1 MDGNDT
7 KVITILKEFY
17 HANSNFG
24 NSRSCIYY
32 FRILV
37 GLASSDDY
45 SEVGAVARA
54 ISAFLLIIGLI
65 LLILALFVPKQNNG
79 HKRLES
85 EAIEKSEDKSK
96 LYANGHFENNMD
108 MNGLGFKDYAI
119 TIDKDNIY
127 LKEKDQ

>member
-1 MDGNDT
+1 MQT
-7 KVITILKEFY
+7 AILAILGLVFII
-17 HANSNFG
+17 FG
-24 NSRSCIYY
+24 
-32 FRILV
+32 ILV

-108 MNGLGFKDYAI
+108 MNGLDFKDYAI

>member
-1 MDGNDT
+1 MQT
-7 KVITILKEFY
+7 AILVILGLVFII
-17 HANSNFG
+17 FG
-24 NSRSCIYY
+24 
-32 FRILV
+32 ILV

-96 LYANGHFENNMD
+96 LYANGNFE
-108 MNGLGFKDYAI
+108 K
-119 TIDKDNIY
+119 
-127 LKEKDQ
+127 